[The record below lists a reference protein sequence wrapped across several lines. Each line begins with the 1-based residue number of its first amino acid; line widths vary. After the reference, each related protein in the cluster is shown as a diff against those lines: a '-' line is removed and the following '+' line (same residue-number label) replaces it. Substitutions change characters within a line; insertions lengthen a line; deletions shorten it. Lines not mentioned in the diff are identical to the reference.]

1 MRRKLGKLCIGLGS
15 LCIAAALVLLLYNYR
30 EEHRAE
36 EISRQLVPALEEVI
50 AERNLEPEEGDAP
63 ASDPEPG
70 ITLDG
75 AVYLG
80 WLDIP
85 ALDLQLPVR
94 AEWSYPALKQSP
106 CRYTGSAAAGGFVIA
121 AHNYRRHF
129 AYISSLAVGDPVVF
143 TDANGT
149 EYFYEVSLLE
159 TLSPYSIE
167 EMTDAHWDLTLF
179 TCTYGGKSRVTVRC
193 TKVDGIVEVPVEPT
207 DAGN

>member
-50 AERNLEPEEGDAP
+50 AERDLEPEEGDAP
-63 ASDPEPG
+63 ASVPEPE

-94 AEWSYPALKQSP
+94 AEWSYPALRQAP
-106 CRYTGSAAAGGFVIA
+106 CRYTGSAYTDDMTIA
-121 AHNYRRHF
+121 AHNYARHF
-129 AYISSLAVGDPVVF
+129 GHLTALRPGDAVTF
-143 TDANGT
+143 TDLSGNVFRYAVAET
-149 EYFYEVSLLE
+149 E
-159 TLSPYSIE
+159 TLQPTDIQ
-167 EMTDAHWDLTLF
+167 EMTAGDWPLTLF
-179 TCTYGGKSRVTVRC
+179 TCTKGGQYRVTVRC
-193 TKVDGIVEVPVEPT
+193 EKSE
-207 DAGN
+207 

>member
-50 AERNLEPEEGDAP
+50 AERDLEPEEGDAP
-63 ASDPEPG
+63 ASDPEPE

-85 ALDLQLPVR
+85 ALDL
-94 AEWSYPALKQSP
+94 
-106 CRYTGSAAAGGFVIA
+106 
-121 AHNYRRHF
+121 
-129 AYISSLAVGDPVVF
+129 
-143 TDANGT
+143 
-149 EYFYEVSLLE
+149 
-159 TLSPYSIE
+159 
-167 EMTDAHWDLTLF
+167 
-179 TCTYGGKSRVTVRC
+179 
-193 TKVDGIVEVPVEPT
+193 
-207 DAGN
+207 